1 MTFSSIYGVK
11 DFFSFHCFNQLSL
24 QDRNDSFFL
33 LNNLLSLNSDLENDS
48 LVLERREQVGDSER
62 LGWTLQNANYQ
73 LTTDHNPLSTLQV
86 GREVF
91 NMDWLDNLELKN
103 EQGDGDERSPEK
115 EEERK
120 RKHNQGG
127 AIQLAR

>member
-1 MTFSSIYGVK
+1 MDELVKAFPNGESFDHWKEKRPFSQKVSPETHFLAGWRSSQIIKMWGRVPGVGV
-11 DFFSFHCFNQLSL
+11 N
-24 QDRNDSFFL
+24 
-33 LNNLLSLNSDLENDS
+33 
-48 LVLERREQVGDSER
+48 
-62 LGWTLQNANYQ
+62 
-73 LTTDHNPLSTLQV
+73 LQV

-127 AIQLAR
+127 GIQAAKHKYMYHM

>member
-1 MTFSSIYGVK
+1 M
-11 DFFSFHCFNQLSL
+11 
-24 QDRNDSFFL
+24 
-33 LNNLLSLNSDLENDS
+33 
-48 LVLERREQVGDSER
+48 
-62 LGWTLQNANYQ
+62 QNASCE
-73 LTTDHNPLSTLQV
+73 LATDHNPLLTLQV

-127 AIQLAR
+127 GVE